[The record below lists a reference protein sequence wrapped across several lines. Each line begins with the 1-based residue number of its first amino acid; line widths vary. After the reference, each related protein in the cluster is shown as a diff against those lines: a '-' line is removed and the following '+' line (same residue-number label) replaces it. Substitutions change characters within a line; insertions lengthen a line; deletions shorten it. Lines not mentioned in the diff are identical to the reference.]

1 DRLLA
6 QRLRERER
14 GAERLVAGRDR
25 AHDLDELHDRHRIE
39 EVEADDAVG
48 TLRRGGHGRDGER
61 AGVAGENGFG
71 RADVVQLAEHR
82 VLGLEILG
90 DGLDHEIGIG
100 EVGERGGG
108 LDPVE
113 GLIAQRG
120 VELALFDGAI
130 EAARDGLD
138 AAFAELIAHF
148 ADPRAITRPG
158 GDLGDSAAHQATA
171 QDGYC
176 LYLRHCSSVE
186 TDPGWTREYA
196 GRGQWFQPT
205 GRRAAVP
212 SALNAGAMRTWR
224 CRSGG
229 ATERAGARG
238 ARRARAGRAGLRP
251 RGGRRRAGGG
261 SFFRPRRRW
270 R

>member
-1 DRLLA
+1 M
-6 QRLRERER
+6 
-14 GAERLVAGRDR
+14 
-25 AHDLDELHDRHRIE
+25 
-39 EVEADDAVG
+39 
-48 TLRRGGHGRDGER
+48 
-61 AGVAGENGFG
+61 
-71 RADVVQLAEHR
+71 VVVWIRSQ
-82 VLGLEILG
+82 
-90 DGLDHEIGIG
+90 
-100 EVGERGGG
+100 
-108 LDPVE
+108 

-120 VELALFDGAI
+120 VQLALFDGAI

-229 ATERAGARG
+229 ATERAGLEALAALEPVEQAFDLEAGGVEPAAEVFSDRG
-238 ARRARAGRAGLRP
+238 DDGGESAGEAAEPGERA
-251 RGGRRRAGGG
+251 GGRRGGLAEDVDQAEAHAHAGDRADREAHGTRCHEPLGHGLAAPVAEVHVECGRGCGPPQGGG
-261 SFFRPRRRW
+261 PRARPGGSAPGTSCAPAG
-270 R
+270 